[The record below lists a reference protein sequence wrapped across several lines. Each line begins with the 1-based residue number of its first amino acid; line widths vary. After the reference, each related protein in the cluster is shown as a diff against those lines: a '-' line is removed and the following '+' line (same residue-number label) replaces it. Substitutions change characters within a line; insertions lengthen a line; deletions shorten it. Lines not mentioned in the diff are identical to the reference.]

1 MLLPPSVLVFW
12 SLWFSSTTAGVC
24 PTVCLG
30 SSEFV
35 CEWVWKYIKVVRLPP
50 RLVFKVQRGPPTGC
64 TVFRRQSAAAVL
76 HETDLQ
82 SPCCPQGKQHGW
94 HPEHKHTHINTTLI
108 YSRVWSRWG
117 WQDRCWLDWNAAD
130 ACCYSQHT
138 HTPAHTHTPLG
149 RTFTLIIPAAI
160 FLQVSVHAWMMHM
173 ASHDPPPPP
182 PPPPISSTHTLSN
195 THTALCSECFQCDT
209 TVTFTM
215 ETLTHVFI
223 TTYMQKLTMGLWEAS
238 SRETQ
243 PPTETVGAVYI

>member
-24 PTVCLG
+24 ATVCLG

-138 HTPAHTHTPLG
+138 HTHPHIHTLRWGEHSHWLYLQLFFFRCQFMHEWCTWLLMTPRPHHHHHLS
-149 RTFTLIIPAAI
+149 LP
-160 FLQVSVHAWMMHM
+160 
-173 ASHDPPPPP
+173 
-182 PPPPISSTHTLSN
+182 HTLSQ
-195 THTALCSECFQCDT
+195 THTQHYAVSVFNA
-209 TVTFTM
+209 
-215 ETLTHVFI
+215 TL
-223 TTYMQKLTMGLWEAS
+223 
-238 SRETQ
+238 R
-243 PPTETVGAVYI
+243 